1 MTANQ
6 IKWAELKESGRH
18 NRETESQ
25 GRTMLSETQRHNVAS
40 ESISRSQVGV
50 QAAQVAEMRRHN
62 VSTEGI
68 DWYNAQSLGTLRSA
82 QSEKLL
88 SEVGVE
94 QGRLDETTRHNVE
107 SERQGQSS
115 ISETQR
121 HNKANE
127 FLTNQDLSR
136 RIEEYRESARH
147 NLATEEDTDVS
158 NFIRGVQT
166 LISGAGGIAAM
177 VP

>member
-25 GRTMLSETQRHNVAS
+25 GRTMLNETRRHNVAS
-40 ESISRSQVGV
+40 EGISRSQVGV

-68 DWYNAQSLGTLRSA
+68 DWYNAQTLGTLRSA
-82 QSEKLL
+82 QSDKLL

-94 QGRLDETTRHNVE
+94 QGRLDETKRHNIELE
-107 SERQGQSS
+107 SQGQSS
-115 ISETQR
+115 INETRR
-121 HNKANE
+121 HNQANE
-127 FLTNQDLSR
+127 FLNSQDLSR

-147 NLATEEDTDVS
+147 NLETEEDTDVA
-158 NFIRGVQT
+158 NFIRGVQG
-166 LISGAGGIAAM
+166 LIQGAGGIAAL